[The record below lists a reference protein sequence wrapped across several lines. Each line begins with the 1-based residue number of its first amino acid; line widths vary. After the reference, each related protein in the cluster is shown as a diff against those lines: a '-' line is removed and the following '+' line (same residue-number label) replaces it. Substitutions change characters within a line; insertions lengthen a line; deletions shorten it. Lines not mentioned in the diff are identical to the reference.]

1 MFKITLVFSFIS
13 LACSHAPIS
22 KVAEASITAS
32 PLGAKIN
39 KNFQV
44 LKEKYL
50 LGGSRLNYQNPVL
63 CFKNN
68 KKKMYRERGESF
80 EFAVNQSV
88 SNDKTVPL
96 EKLL

>member
-1 MFKITLVFSFIS
+1 MAAAQHSDPSLILRVAWKVRWLSCMFKITLVFSFIS
-13 LACSHAPIS
+13 LACSHVPIS

-68 KKKMYRERGESF
+68 KKKD
-80 EFAVNQSV
+80 V
-88 SNDKTVPL
+88 
-96 EKLL
+96 